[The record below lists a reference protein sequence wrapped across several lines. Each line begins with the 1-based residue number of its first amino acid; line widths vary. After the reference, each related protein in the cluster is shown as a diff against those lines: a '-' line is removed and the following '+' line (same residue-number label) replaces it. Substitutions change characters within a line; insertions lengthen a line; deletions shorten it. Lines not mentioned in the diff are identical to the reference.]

1 MFTRSTSQELSASIK
16 YMGLRKEGQSSMAS
30 LVLTGRADISTIHW
44 DGTKRADSVVEEVN
58 ESCLGHTTRQLT
70 RDVHS
75 AIGYIDLEYCRE
87 RPGNT

>member
-1 MFTRSTSQELSASIK
+1 
-16 YMGLRKEGQSSMAS
+16 MAS
-30 LVLTGRADISTIHW
+30 LVLTWEERRTSVPFTGMEPRGRFDC
-44 DGTKRADSVVEEVN
+44 EEVN

-87 RPGNT
+87 RSGNTLINL